1 MLPIRC
7 EADLSFSSA
16 RHPEDPELDAAME
29 RLRAGLV
36 EDGWGEFV
44 PVQMDS
50 AALA

>member
-1 MLPIRC
+1 
-7 EADLSFSSA
+7 
-16 RHPEDPELDAAME
+16 ME

-44 PVQMDS
+44 PARIDS

>member
-1 MLPIRC
+1 
-7 EADLSFSSA
+7 
-16 RHPEDPELDAAME
+16 ME

-44 PVQMDS
+44 PAQMDS